1 MQGQHSELWWIT
13 EEGTGLDAEHLGHSS
28 LRTTLDWSLFDLDLG
43 GLGSSAACPPLSGI
57 D

>member
-28 LRTTLDWSLFDLDLG
+28 LRTTLDWFYLLLLNIVSVLWTPVTCL
-43 GLGSSAACPPLSGI
+43 
-57 D
+57 